1 MINYIWGV
9 FILLGV
15 IISIIKGDNN
25 LTNNLI
31 TSGTK
36 GIDIIINLVPLMC
49 LWLGTMKIADSS
61 GLLNIISNKLSK
73 IIRVVF
79 PEIPKGDPAIAY
91 ISSNI
96 VMNML
101 GLGNAATPFGLKAM
115 KELQRLNNTT
125 TASRSKELNNNS
137 DIASRSMITFLVIN
151 TSSVTIIPT
160 TVISLRIAS
169 GSNNPTEIMTACI
182 ITTFLSSFIG
192 LLIDRLFYFIWRRH
206 YV

>member
-1 MINYIWGV
+1 MINYIWGA
-9 FILLGV
+9 FIVVGL
-15 IISIIKGDNN
+15 IISIIKRDPN

-31 TSGTK
+31 TSGIK
-36 GIDIIINLVPLMC
+36 GIDMIINLVPLMC
-49 LWLGTMKIADSS
+49 LWLGTMKIAESS

-73 IIRVVF
+73 IIRVIF

-101 GLGNAATPFGLKAM
+101 GLGNAATPFGIKAM
-115 KELQRLNNTT
+115 TRL
-125 TASRSKELNNNS
+125 KELNNNS
-137 DIASRSMITFLVIN
+137 DVASRSMITFLVIN

>member
-61 GLLNIISNKLSK
+61 GLLNIISNKLCYK
-73 IIRVVF
+73 
-79 PEIPKGDPAIAY
+79 
-91 ISSNI
+91 
-96 VMNML
+96 
-101 GLGNAATPFGLKAM
+101 FGT
-115 KELQRLNNTT
+115 Q
-125 TASRSKELNNNS
+125 
-137 DIASRSMITFLVIN
+137 RSMTLKKA
-151 TSSVTIIPT
+151 SS
-160 TVISLRIAS
+160 LAEMR
-169 GSNNPTEIMTACI
+169 
-182 ITTFLSSFIG
+182 
-192 LLIDRLFYFIWRRH
+192 
-206 YV
+206 

>member
-101 GLGNAATPFGLKAM
+101 GLGNAATPFGIKAM
-115 KELQRLNNTT
+115 TRL
-125 TASRSKELNNNS
+125 KELNNNS

-160 TVISLRIAS
+160 TIISLRIAS

-206 YV
+206 YI

>member
-73 IIRVVF
+73 IVRVVF

-101 GLGNAATPFGLKAM
+101 GLGNAATPFGIKAM
-115 KELQRLNNTT
+115 TRL
-125 TASRSKELNNNS
+125 KELNNNS

-192 LLIDRLFYFIWRRH
+192 LLIDRLFYLIWRRH

>member
-101 GLGNAATPFGLKAM
+101 GLGNAATPFGIKSM
-115 KELQRLNNTT
+115 TRL
-125 TASRSKELNNNS
+125 KELNNNS

>member
-101 GLGNAATPFGLKAM
+101 GLGNAATPFGIKAM
-115 KELQRLNNTT
+115 TRL
-125 TASRSKELNNNS
+125 KELNNNS

-160 TVISLRIAS
+160 TVISLRIVS

>member
-1 MINYIWGV
+1 MINYLWGI
-9 FILLGV
+9 FIILG
-15 IISIIKGDNN
+15 IIVSIIKGDGN
-25 LTNNLI
+25 LTNNLL
-31 TSGTK
+31 TSGIK
-36 GIDIIINLVPLMC
+36 GIDMIISLIPLMC
-49 LWLGTMKIADSS
+49 LWLGIMKIADSS
-61 GLLNIISNKLSK
+61 GLLNVISNKLSK
-73 IIRVVF
+73 VIRIIF

-101 GLGNAATPFGLKAM
+101 GLGNAATPFGIKAM
-115 KELQRLNNTT
+115 TRL
-125 TASRSKELNNNS
+125 KELNNNS
-137 DIASRSMITFLVIN
+137 DVASRSMITFLVIN
-151 TSSVTIIPT
+151 TSSVTIIPA

-192 LLIDRLFYFIWRRH
+192 LLIDRLFYLIWRKK

>member
-101 GLGNAATPFGLKAM
+101 GLGNAATPFGIKAM
-115 KELQRLNNTT
+115 TRL
-125 TASRSKELNNNS
+125 KELNNNS

-169 GSNNPTEIMTACI
+169 GSNTPTEIMTACI

>member
-15 IISIIKGDNN
+15 IISIIKGGNN

-101 GLGNAATPFGLKAM
+101 GLGNAATPFGIKAM
-115 KELQRLNNTT
+115 TRL
-125 TASRSKELNNNS
+125 KELNNNS

>member
-73 IIRVVF
+73 IIRLVF

-101 GLGNAATPFGLKAM
+101 GLGNAATPFGIKAM
-115 KELQRLNNTT
+115 TRL
-125 TASRSKELNNNS
+125 KELNNNS

>member
-101 GLGNAATPFGLKAM
+101 GLGNAATPFGIKAM
-115 KELQRLNNTT
+115 TRL
-125 TASRSKELNNNS
+125 KELNNNS

-182 ITTFLSSFIG
+182 ITTFLLSFIG

>member
-1 MINYIWGV
+1 MINYIWGI
-9 FILLGV
+9 FIVLG
-15 IISIIKGDNN
+15 IIVSLIKGDTN

-31 TSGTK
+31 TSGSK
-36 GIDIIINLVPLMC
+36 GIDMIINLVPLMC
-49 LWLGTMKIADSS
+49 LWLGIMKIAESS

-73 IIRVVF
+73 VIRILF
-79 PEIPKGDPAIAY
+79 PEIPNGDPSIGY

-96 VMNML
+96 VMNMM
-101 GLGNAATPFGLKAM
+101 GLGNAATPFGIKAM
-115 KELQRLNNTT
+115 SRL
-125 TASRSKELNNNS
+125 KELNNNS

-160 TVISLRIAS
+160 TVISLRIMT
-169 GSNNPTEIMTACI
+169 GSDNPTEIMTACI

-192 LLIDRLFYFIWRRH
+192 LLIDRLFYLIWRKK

>member
-101 GLGNAATPFGLKAM
+101 GLGNAATPFGIKAM
-115 KELQRLNNTT
+115 TRL
-125 TASRSKELNNNS
+125 KELNNNS

-169 GSNNPTEIMTACI
+169 GSNNPTEIMTAYI

>member
-101 GLGNAATPFGLKAM
+101 GLGNAATPFGIKAM
-115 KELQRLNNTT
+115 TRL
-125 TASRSKELNNNS
+125 KELNNNS
-137 DIASRSMITFLVIN
+137 NVASRSMITFLVIN

-169 GSNNPTEIMTACI
+169 GSSNPTEIMTACI
-182 ITTFLSSFIG
+182 ITTFLSTMIG

>member
-79 PEIPKGDPAIAY
+79 PEIPKGDPTIAY

-101 GLGNAATPFGLKAM
+101 GLGNAATPFGIKAM
-115 KELQRLNNTT
+115 TRL
-125 TASRSKELNNNS
+125 KELNNNS
-137 DIASRSMITFLVIN
+137 DVASRSMITFLVIN

-169 GSNNPTEIMTACI
+169 GSSNPTEIMTACI
-182 ITTFLSSFIG
+182 ITTFLSTMIG

>member
-101 GLGNAATPFGLKAM
+101 GLGNAATPFGIKAM
-115 KELQRLNNTT
+115 TRL
-125 TASRSKELNNNS
+125 KKLNNNS

>member
-73 IIRVVF
+73 FIRVIF

-101 GLGNAATPFGLKAM
+101 GLGNAATPFGIKAM
-115 KELQRLNNTT
+115 TRL
-125 TASRSKELNNNS
+125 KELNNNS
-137 DIASRSMITFLVIN
+137 DVASRSMITFLVIN

-169 GSNNPTEIMTACI
+169 GSSNPTEIMTACI
-182 ITTFLSSFIG
+182 ITTFLSTMIG

>member
-1 MINYIWGV
+1 MINYLWGI
-9 FILLGV
+9 FIILG
-15 IISIIKGDNN
+15 IIVSIIKGDGN
-25 LTNNLI
+25 LTNNLL
-31 TSGTK
+31 TSGIK
-36 GIDIIINLVPLMC
+36 GIDMIISLIPLMC
-49 LWLGTMKIADSS
+49 LWLGIMKIADSS
-61 GLLNIISNKLSK
+61 GLLNVISNKLSK
-73 IIRVVF
+73 VIRIIF

-101 GLGNAATPFGLKAM
+101 GLGNAATPFGIKAM
-115 KELQRLNNTT
+115 TRLKEI
-125 TASRSKELNNNS
+125 NNNS
-137 DIASRSMITFLVIN
+137 DAASRSMITFLVIN

-192 LLIDRLFYFIWRRH
+192 LLIDRLFYLIWRKKH
-206 YV
+206 V